1 MLSLQNHSGIL
12 IPPSDFDR
20 DEIPSDQDP
29 QRRNSTRS
37 MTDTSTLPDYQLI
50 DDSESHAA
58 SFSTENSSGSPDAW
72 AEEGSSELTA
82 KVFQN
87 PFVHS
92 SFPCTSPPA
101 SFGYCAISPSRDN
114 FLLDEVTPKIEEL
127 DDVEELDQIKL
138 SSAGKEN
145 QDSSAS
151 GVPATVPRKR
161 GRPRKHPLPPPSSQ
175 VKVTKGRSKTGCIT
189 CRRRKKKCDETKP
202 AYSRTPPSTVAYH

>member
-12 IPPSDFDR
+12 IPPSDFER

-37 MTDTSTLPDYQLI
+37 MTDTSTLPDYQFI

-58 SFSTENSSGSPDAW
+58 SFTTENSSGSPDAW

-82 KVFQN
+82 KVYQN

-101 SFGYCAISPSRDN
+101 SFGYCTISASRDN

-138 SSAGKEN
+138 SAGKEN
-145 QDSSAS
+145 KDSSAS

-161 GRPRKHPLPPPSSQ
+161 GRPRKHPLPAPSSQ

-202 AYSRTPPSTVAYH
+202 AYSQAPPSTVACH